1 MLYMLLYFPWLFTA
15 SMFFHSFA
23 CMYIDHFFILKSYMA
38 LITFHSS
45 DPHLWNITWRL
56 FGTTVRSTSSKTS
69 KIISSFKYIFGYTYI
84 FSLNALGSCVS
95 QNSLCC
101 ISVFTFQSIIIA
113 TPCNIFLSIPFVLPP
128 IVLFL
133 IVKRRILIWKWLKF
147 ALIALGIVFCE
158 HLSIN
163 YVYIEKTLSSLTW

>member
-1 MLYMLLYFPWLFTA
+1 MSNALQEKMLYMLLYFPWLFTA

-101 ISVFTFQSIIIA
+101 ISVFSQSLLQLHA
-113 TPCNIFLSIPFVLPP
+113 IFSCPFPLCFP
-128 IVLFL
+128 L
-133 IVKRRILIWKWLKF
+133 
-147 ALIALGIVFCE
+147 
-158 HLSIN
+158 
-163 YVYIEKTLSSLTW
+163 